1 MRPIS
6 ERGALHPVS
15 LRFLDDDLE
24 RRFQLD
30 AAADGLARF
39 RFTGAISCALWLG
52 AALLP
57 LATELPPQL
66 VIPTTL
72 AMAALSLLV
81 ALLAP
86 WAATLDRQH
95 GLAALLT
102 VGNGLVL
109 LFIASVAG
117 ILPGYGVAAIALLWV
132 WASLLR
138 TRFVFGVGRTIPI
151 AIGFAV
157 ATALWTGSS
166 LVVDWFV
173 FVAATAGSLASL
185 HVFERTRR
193 HLYHR
198 DLVVHEQA
206 AALEREKEKSDRLL
220 LNVMPASISERLREG
235 ADTIADEYPAVS
247 ILFADIVGFTGVAAQ
262 CTPAEVIALLGGLY
276 TRFDDLGA
284 ERGLEKIKTIGDSY
298 MAAGGLPE
306 ALPDHAARVVDL
318 GLAMIAAA
326 AQPLDGLP
334 AVRLRIGVHSGPAVG
349 GVIGTRKF
357 AFDVWGDT
365 VNVAS
370 RLESQGQPD
379 RVHISDATWK
389 LVQHKYECEAQATL
403 ELRGH
408 GPMTTYLVV
417 GPQRDDGR
425 AG

>member
-1 MRPIS
+1 MS
-6 ERGALHPVS
+6 ERGALHRVS
-15 LRFLDDDLE
+15 LRFLDDALE

-30 AAADGLARF
+30 VAADGLTRF
-39 RFTGAISCALWLG
+39 RITGAMSCALWLA

-57 LATELPPQL
+57 LATDLPPE
-66 VIPTTL
+66 VVVPAML
-72 AMAALSLLV
+72 AMAAVSLVV
-81 ALLAP
+81 ALLGS
-86 WAATLDRQH
+86 WATTLDRQH

-109 LFIASVAG
+109 LFIVSVAG

-157 ATALWTGSS
+157 ATALWTGPS

-173 FVAATAGSLASL
+173 FVAATAGSLAAL
-185 HVFERTRR
+185 HVLERTRR
-193 HLYHR
+193 HLYHGE
-198 DLVVHEQA
+198 LVVHEQA
-206 AALEREKEKSDRLL
+206 AALESEKEKSDRLL
-220 LNVMPASISERLREG
+220 LNVMPASVSARLREG
-235 ADTIADEYPAVS
+235 AATIADEYPSVS
-247 ILFADIVGFTGVAAQ
+247 ILFADIVGFTAVAAQ
-262 CTPAEVIALLGGLY
+262 CTPAEIIALLGGLY
-276 TRFDDLGA
+276 TRFDDLAA

-306 ALPDHAARVVDL
+306 ALPDHAARIVDL
-318 GLAMIAAA
+318 GLAMIATA
-326 AQPLDGLP
+326 AQSQDGLP

-370 RLESQGQPD
+370 RLESQGRPD
-379 RVHISDATWK
+379 RVHISEATWN
-389 LVQHKYECEAQATL
+389 LVRGEYDCEAQAPL
-403 ELRGH
+403 ELRGR

-417 GPQRDDGR
+417 GPRRG
-425 AG
+425 AGAAR

>member
-1 MRPIS
+1 MRPMS

-15 LRFLDDDLE
+15 LRFLDDELE
-24 RRFQLD
+24 GRFQLD
-30 AAADGLARF
+30 VAADGLARF
-39 RFTGAISCALWLG
+39 RFTGAMSCALWL
-52 AALLP
+52 AAAFLP
-57 LATELPPQL
+57 LATDLPPE
-66 VIPTTL
+66 VVVPATL
-72 AMAALSLLV
+72 AMATVSLVV
-81 ALLAP
+81 ALLGS
-86 WAATLDRQH
+86 WATTLDRQH

-109 LFIASVAG
+109 LFLVSVAG

-132 WASLLR
+132 WGSVLR
-138 TRFVFGVGRTIPI
+138 ARFVFGVARTIPI

-157 ATALWTGSS
+157 TTVFWTGAS
-166 LVVDWFV
+166 LVVDWFI
-173 FVAATAGSLASL
+173 FVAASIGSLASL

-193 HLYHR
+193 HLYHGG
-198 DLVVHEQA
+198 LVVHEQA
-206 AALEREKEKSDRLL
+206 AELEREKEKSDRLL
-220 LNVMPASISERLREG
+220 LNVMPASVSERLREG
-235 ADTIADEYPAVS
+235 AETIADEYPAVS

-262 CTPAEVIALLGGLY
+262 RTPAEVIALLGGLY
-276 TRFDDLGA
+276 TRFDDLAA

-306 ALPDHAARVVDL
+306 AIPDHASRVVDL

-326 AQPLDGLP
+326 AQPQEGLP

-379 RVHISDATWK
+379 RVHVSEATWK
-389 LVQHKYECEAQATL
+389 LVQDEYECEAAATL
-403 ELRGH
+403 DLRGR
-408 GPMTTYLVV
+408 GQMTTYLVV
-417 GPQRDDGR
+417 SPR
-425 AG
+425 AVAGTSA